1 MPKIKL
7 TTANIDDLKKEWENL
22 SAQIKRHDHLYHSL
36 DSPIISDAE
45 YDQIREK
52 LNLLKKDFPNVN
64 FDQNISHKVG
74 FTPSSHFRK
83 IKHKLPMLSLDNAF
97 NEHDIKEFLKRIRN
111 YLNLNANESIDIFSE
126 PKIDGLSI
134 SLLYK
139 DGILKQALTRG
150 DGEFGEDVFE
160 NIKTVDDIPNQLNS
174 CFSETLEVRGEIFME
189 KNDFINL
196 NKLNEKRDEKIFSNP
211 RNAAAG
217 SIRQK
222 DSNVTAQRKLKFF
235 AYSIGF
241 SSQPLP
247 TTQSKILNKLKDYGF
262 RINNLSIKCQNLNE
276 LFNNFEKVTSLR
288 SSLNYDIDGVV
299 HKINDI
305 GWQRRLGNVSRSPR
319 WAIAQKLPSEKAETK
334 IISID
339 VQVGRTGAITPVAR
353 LEQVTVGGV
362 VVSNAS
368 LHNEDEIKRKDIRIG
383 DTILLERAGDVI
395 PHVIKVIKKYRPHDS
410 QSFKFPKICPSCGSI
425 LSKSEED
432 AIIRC
437 VNNSICESQVIERI
451 KHFISRDA
459 MNIDGLGSKQIEYF
473 YEKGNLKNIA
483 DLFDLKHHKSTIIK
497 EKGYG
502 KKSVENLLQSIEN
515 SKNISLDRLIFGLGI
530 RHVGK
535 KTSRILALNFDSLN
549 DIIKAFNGI
558 IGNHND
564 ATNSIHEIDQLG
576 EKSINEL
583 NLYFKSTANI
593 KLLKRLLSH
602 INPTPIEKP
611 IQSGK
616 VSGKRIVFTGK
627 LTKISRSEAKN
638 LAERNGAIVSNT
650 ISNNTDYLILG
661 EKPGSK
667 KRKAIEIGIEI
678 LSEDDWLDLIN
689 YSL

>member
-1 MPKIKL
+1 MTKIKL
-7 TTANIDDLKKEWENL
+7 TAENIDDLKKKWGDL
-22 SAQIKRHDHLYHSL
+22 SAQIKKHDHLYHSL
-36 DSPIISDAE
+36 DSPIISDSE

-52 LNLLKKDFPNVN
+52 LNLLKKNFPNVD
-64 FDQNISHKVG
+64 FDQNISNKVG
-74 FTPSSHFRK
+74 FTPSSQFKK

-97 NEHDIKEFLKRIRN
+97 NENDIKEFLKRTRN
-111 YLNLNANESIDIFSE
+111 YLNLNEREFIEIFSE

-134 SLLYK
+134 SLLYN
-139 DGILKQALTRG
+139 DGILEQALTRG

-160 NIKTVDDIPNQLNS
+160 NIKTIDDIPYKLNS
-174 CFSETLEVRGEIFME
+174 CFPDTLEVRGEIFME
-189 KNDFINL
+189 KNEFINL
-196 NKLNEKRDEKIFSNP
+196 NKLNKEKGEKIFSNP

-222 DSNVTAQRKLKFF
+222 NSYVAAQRKLKFF

-241 SSQPLP
+241 SSTQIPK
-247 TTQSKILNKLKDYGF
+247 TQSEILNKLKDYGF
-262 RINNLSIKCQNLNE
+262 NINNLSIKCKSLSE
-276 LFNNFEKVTSLR
+276 LFKNFNKVSSLR

-305 GWQRRLGNVSRSPR
+305 GWQRRLGHVSRSPR

-334 IISID
+334 ILSID

-368 LHNEDEIKRKDIRIG
+368 LHNEDEIKRKDIRVG

-395 PHVIKVIKKYRPHDS
+395 PHVIKVIKKYRPHES
-410 QSFKFPKICPSCGSI
+410 KSFTFPKNCPSCGSI
-425 LSKSEED
+425 ISKSEED

-437 VNNSICESQVIERI
+437 TNNIICGAQAIERI

-473 YEKGNLKNIA
+473 YEKGHLRNIVDLFNLKN
-483 DLFDLKHHKSTIIK
+483 HKSTIIK

-502 KKSVENLLQSIEN
+502 LKSVENLLQSIEN
-515 SKNISLDRLIFGLGI
+515 SKDISLDRLIFGLGI

-535 KTSRILALNFDSLN
+535 KTSRILALNFDSLD
-549 DIIKAFNGI
+549 DIIKVFNGI
-558 IGNHND
+558 LEDSND
-564 ATNSIHEIDQLG
+564 TTKGILEIDQLG

-583 NLYFKSTANI
+583 NVYFKNTENI
-593 KLLKRLLSH
+593 KLLKRLLSY

-611 IQSGK
+611 VQSGK
-616 VSGKRIVFTGK
+616 ISGKRVVFTGK

-638 LAERNGAIVSNT
+638 LAESNGAIVTHSVST
-650 ISNNTDYLILG
+650 NTDYLILG

-667 KRKAIEIGIEI
+667 KRKAIEIGVKI
-678 LSEDDWLDLIN
+678 LSEDEWLHLIN
-689 YSL
+689 YYL

>member
-1 MPKIKL
+1 MTKFKL
-7 TTANIDDLKKEWENL
+7 KEANIDDLKKQWEDL
-22 SAQIKRHDHLYHSL
+22 SAQIKKHDHLYHSL
-36 DSPIISDAE
+36 DSPIVSDAE

-52 LNLLKKDFPNVN
+52 LNLLKKDFPNVD
-64 FDQNISHKVG
+64 FDHKISNKVG
-74 FTPSSHFRK
+74 FTPSPHFKK

-97 NEHDIKEFLKRIRN
+97 NENDIKEFLKRTKN
-111 YLNLNANESIDIFSE
+111 YLNLNESELIEIFSE

-134 SLLYK
+134 SLLYN
-139 DGILKQALTRG
+139 DGILEQALTRG
-150 DGEFGEDVFE
+150 DGEYGEDVFE
-160 NIKTVDDIPNQLNS
+160 NIKTVDDVPYKLNL
-174 CFSETLEVRGEIFME
+174 CFSGTLEVRGEIFME

-196 NKLNEKRDEKIFSNP
+196 NKLNKKRGKKIFSNP

-222 DSNVTAQRKLKFF
+222 NSNVTAQRKLKFF

-241 SSQPLP
+241 SSMSVPI
-247 TTQSKILNKLKDYGF
+247 TQSEILNKLKDYGF
-262 RINNLSIKCQNLNE
+262 KINNLSIKCQSLNE
-276 LFNNFEKVTSLR
+276 LFNNFDKISSLR

-305 GWQRRLGNVSRSPR
+305 DWQRRLGNVSRSPR

-334 IISID
+334 ILSID

-395 PHVIKVIKKYRPHDS
+395 PHVIKVIKKYRPHNS
-410 QSFKFPKICPSCGSI
+410 QTFNFPKICPSCGSI

-437 VNNSICESQVIERI
+437 VNNVICEAQAIERI

-483 DLFDLKHHKSTIIK
+483 DLFDLKNHKSTIIK

-502 KKSVENLLQSIEN
+502 IKSVENLLQSIEN

-535 KTSRILALNFDSLN
+535 KTSRILAFNFDSLN

-558 IGNHND
+558 LGDHNET
-564 ATNSIHEIDQLG
+564 TNNTIEIDQLG
-576 EKSINEL
+576 VKSINEL
-583 NLYFKSTANI
+583 SLYFKSTDNI
-593 KLLKRLLSH
+593 KILKRLLSN

-611 IQSGK
+611 IKSGK

-627 LTKISRSEAKN
+627 LTKTSRSEAKN
-638 LAERNGAIVSNT
+638 LAEINGAIVTNT
-650 ISNNTDYLILG
+650 ISTNTDYLILG

-678 LSEDDWLDLIN
+678 LSENEWLDLIN
-689 YSL
+689 Y